1 MTMIIRRHD
10 SDGYDYGGKRLSP
23 CTLYQWG
30 VKNEDGDMDSVTA
43 WMVAIIGLVTTV
55 VLTAALVR
63 RWNRE
68 NRRRYPERASS
79 RFFEINR
86 KPRH

>member
-1 MTMIIRRHD
+1 
-10 SDGYDYGGKRLSP
+10 
-23 CTLYQWG
+23 
-30 VKNEDGDMDSVTA
+30 MDPATA
-43 WMVAIIGLVTTV
+43 WMVAIVGLVITV
-55 VLTAALVR
+55 VLSVALVR

-68 NRRRYPERASS
+68 NRRRYPERVSS